1 MLLCPK
7 CNAELPADARF
18 CNKCGFNQTNARLAA
33 AQAQAQQHKKPE
45 NSASPISSEA
55 SAGPIHVALTPN
67 AIKGIPPSPFSQAS
81 TKAQEDA
88 PGQKTVVPLTQVPEQ
103 IKELKE
109 PEEKEN

>member
-1 MLLCPK
+1 MVRCPRCK
-7 CNAELPADARF
+7 SELPAEARF

-45 NSASPISSEA
+45 NIASPILSEA
-55 SAGPIHVALTPN
+55 SAGPMDGASAPN

-88 PGQKTVVPLTQVPEQ
+88 PGQKMVVPLTQVPEQ
-103 IKELKE
+103 IK
-109 PEEKEN
+109 